1 MEVTQQNSNQQLNN
15 AGAKELEQLFTTH
28 FAGLYTYAYTIL
40 KDSHLAEEMV
50 QEVFVKL
57 YERAQHIRITT
68 SLESYLYRSVYNES
82 LNHQKHQKAKA
93 NYRKFILHR
102 QNPAAPLPD
111 ASNYLEL
118 EAKLQLALEEL
129 PEQCRTIFQLSR
141 FEELKYREIAE
152 RLGLSIKTV
161 ENQLSKA
168 LRIMRKRLK
177 GFIVVGILLLMNH
190 PTP

>member
-1 MEVTQQNSNQQLNN
+1 MEITQRDGNQQPND
-15 AGAKELEQLFTTH
+15 AGSQEFEQLFKTH
-28 FAGLYTYAYTIL
+28 FPGLYTYAYTIL
-40 KDSHLAEEMV
+40 RDSHLAEEVV
-50 QEVFVKL
+50 QEVFAKFFI
-57 YERAQHIRITT
+57 RAQRIRITT

-82 LNHQKHQKAKA
+82 VNYQKHQKAKA

-102 QNPAAPLPD
+102 QDPGSPPQD
-111 ASNYLEL
+111 SGDYLEL

-177 GFIVVGILLLMNH
+177 S
-190 PTP
+190 

>member
-1 MEVTQQNSNQQLNN
+1 MEVTQRDGNQQPND
-15 AGAKELEQLFTTH
+15 AASQDFEQLFKTR
-28 FAGLYTYAYTIL
+28 FQGLYTYAYTIL
-40 KDSHLAEEMV
+40 RDSHLAEEIV
-50 QEVFVKL
+50 QEVFAKF
-57 YERAQHIRITT
+57 YIRGQRITITT

-82 LNHQKHQKAKA
+82 INYQKHQKAKA
-93 NYRKFILHR
+93 NYRKYVLHR
-102 QNPAAPLPD
+102 EDPASRPRD
-111 ASNYLEL
+111 SRDYLEL

-168 LRIMRKRLK
+168 LRIMRKSLK
-177 GFIVVGILLLMNH
+177 
-190 PTP
+190 P

>member
-1 MEVTQQNSNQQLNN
+1 LVSGEF
-15 AGAKELEQLFTTH
+15 EQLFKTH
-28 FAGLYTYAYTIL
+28 FSGLYTYAYTIL
-40 KDSHLAEEMV
+40 RDSHLAEEIV
-50 QEVFVKL
+50 QEVFAKF
-57 YERAQHIRITT
+57 YERAQRIRITT

-82 LNHQKHQKAKA
+82 VNYQKHQKAKA
-93 NYRKFILHR
+93 NYRKFIMHR
-102 QNPAAPLPD
+102 QDLAPPPQD
-111 ASNYLEL
+111 GGSYLEL

-152 RLGLSIKTV
+152 RMGLSITTV

-177 GFIVVGILLLMNH
+177 K
-190 PTP
+190 

>member
-1 MEVTQQNSNQQLNN
+1 MEVTQRDGNQQPND
-15 AGAKELEQLFTTH
+15 AGSQEFEQLFKTH
-28 FAGLYTYAYTIL
+28 FQGLYTYAYTIL
-40 KDSHLAEEMV
+40 RDSHLAEEIV
-50 QEVFVKL
+50 QEVFAKF
-57 YERAQHIRITT
+57 YIRAQRITITT

-82 LNHQKHQKAKA
+82 VNYQKHQKAKA

-102 QNPAAPLPD
+102 QD
-111 ASNYLEL
+111 WASRPRDSDDYLEL
-118 EAKLQLALEEL
+118 EAKLQLALDEL

-177 GFIVVGILLLMNH
+177 S
-190 PTP
+190 

>member
-1 MEVTQQNSNQQLNN
+1 
-15 AGAKELEQLFTTH
+15 
-28 FAGLYTYAYTIL
+28 LYTYAYTIL
-40 KDSHLAEEMV
+40 RDSHLAEEIV
-50 QEVFVKL
+50 QEIFAKF
-57 YERAQHIRITT
+57 YIRAQRIRITT

-82 LNHQKHQKAKA
+82 INYQKHQRAKA

-102 QNPAAPLPD
+102 QELAARPLD
-111 ASNYLEL
+111 SGDYLEL

-152 RLGLSIKTV
+152 RLGVSIKTV

-168 LRIMRKRLK
+168 LRVMRKRLRS
-177 GFIVVGILLLMNH
+177 
-190 PTP
+190 

>member
-1 MEVTQQNSNQQLNN
+1 MF
-15 AGAKELEQLFTTH
+15 KTH

-40 KDSHLAEEMV
+40 RDSHVAEEIV
-50 QEVFVKL
+50 QDVFVKL
-57 YERAQHIRITT
+57 FEKGQHIRIET
-68 SLESYLYRSVYNES
+68 SVESYLYRSVYNQS
-82 LNHQKHQKAKA
+82 LNHRKHQKVKE

-102 QNPAAPLPD
+102 QDPAFPPQD
-111 ASNYLEL
+111 AGNYLEL

-190 PTP
+190 LTP